1 MQQDIGIQA
10 KCLYY
15 HEYIVEHLNCRI
27 MEQNKHQHKRSG
39 NMKMGNSGMQ
49 HRSNVVHNNTGN
61 GDSNPQHGDDWSN
74 YRNRSLSGNAEQ
86 QQKK

>member
-15 HEYIVEHLNCRI
+15 NEHIVEYLNCRI
-27 MEQNKHQHKRSG
+27 MEQNKHQRKRSG
-39 NMKMGNSGMQ
+39 NMKMGNSSMQ

-61 GDSNPQHGDDWSN
+61 GNNNPQHGEDWSN
-74 YRNRSLSGNAEQ
+74 YHNRSLSGNAEQ
-86 QQKK
+86 QKK